1 MEGYGILTMANPY
14 FSNVPNFDYV
24 SRFPDA
30 LISEYVQVKNLFKRV
45 KVPEDIFGDE
55 TNFTKYKIVGD
66 ERPDQVAFK
75 VYEDQYLDWLVLLA
89 NNVLNFEHEWPMTE
103 QAFYKYL
110 LSKYKTEDAFNE
122 VHHYESVEV
131 KNSRGM
137 IMIPKGLQVPETYS
151 VKYYDSG
158 SLVSA
163 SNITEAVTN
172 YEYEENIQEE
182 RRNIF
187 LLKPIY
193 VTLALNS
200 IEELMPY
207 KPGSSQYVSPEV
219 VKGDNIRLY
228 T

>member
-1 MEGYGILTMANPY
+1 MANPY

-66 ERPDQVAFK
+66 ERPDQIAFK
-75 VYEDQYLDWLVLLA
+75 IYDDQYLDWLVLLA

-110 LSKYKTEDAFNE
+110 LSKYKTGELTEDNAFNA
-122 VHHYESVEV
+122 VHHYETVEV
-131 KNSRGM
+131 KNSNGM
-137 IMIPKGLQVPETYS
+137 IMIPKGLEVPETYS

-163 SNITEAVTN
+163 TNITEAVTN
-172 YEYEENIQEE
+172 YEYEEKIQEE

-187 LLKPIY
+187 ILKPIY
-193 VTLALNS
+193 VTLAINS

-207 KPGSSQYVSPEV
+207 KAGSSQYISPEV
-219 VKGDNIRLY
+219 VKGENIRLY
-228 T
+228 G